1 MRYVAAYCLVSLGG
15 NTDPKVTD
23 IKEVLAAGGIDGVD
37 DQIEH
42 VVSVLKGKSLSQVI
56 AQGKAMLAC
65 VPAAGGAP
73 STSTASTAVA
83 ADTQPAAKQNEPKEE
98 SDDDMGFGLFD

>member
-1 MRYVAAYCLVSLGG
+1 MRYLASYLLVSLGG
-15 NTDPKVTD
+15 NADPKVTD

-65 VPAAGGAP
+65 MPAGGAP